1 MKHETFMTIAEVIS
15 KESKA
20 KRLQVG
26 AVAVVGDRIVAT
38 GFNGTPPGY
47 DNNCEDE
54 NGLTKK
60 EVIHAEVNLI
70 AFASKHGVK
79 LDNAVV
85 YCNHAC
91 CVPCA
96 AVLGSAGIR
105 HFYYRN
111 DYRDPAGLHLLSA
124 LGIESTQIK

>member
-1 MKHETFMTIAEVIS
+1 VKHETFMRIAELIS
-15 KESKA
+15 LESKA

-26 AVAVVGDRIVAT
+26 AVAVIDDRIVAT

-54 NGLTKK
+54 NGFTKK
-60 EVIHAEVNLI
+60 EVIHAEVNTV

-79 LDNAVV
+79 LSGASV

-96 AVLGSAGIR
+96 AVLGSAGISR
-105 HFYYRN
+105 FYYRS
-111 DYRDPAGLHLLSA
+111 DYRDPAGLRLLTD
-124 LGIESTQIK
+124 LGIHVEQIK

>member
-1 MKHETFMTIAEVIS
+1 MKHKTFMTIADVIA

-38 GFNGTPPGY
+38 GFNGTPPGFS
-47 DNNCEDE
+47 NECEDIY
-54 NGLTKK
+54 GVTKK

-70 AFASKHGVK
+70 AFSSKHGVK
-79 LDNAVV
+79 LDGASV
-85 YCNHAC
+85 YCNYAC

-96 AVLGSAGIR
+96 AVLGAAGVAR
-105 HFYYRN
+105 FYYR
-111 DYRDPAGLHLLSA
+111 DSYRDPVGLRLLSD
-124 LGIESTQIK
+124 LGIHVEQVK